1 MHLLEDFSP
10 GLFIMQAVILLV
22 LIFLM
27 VKFAWKP
34 ILGALDAREQGIQ
47 DALDAADNAKKE
59 MENLQADN
67 DRLLKEARAEREALL
82 KDAREMKDKI
92 IGDAKAEAEA
102 QASKMISQAQASI
115 ENEKKVAISE
125 LKSHVASLS
134 IEIAEKVVKDEL
146 SSKDKQVQL
155 VESML
160 NEVAL
165 N

>member
-1 MHLLEDFSP
+1 MQLLEDFSP

>member
-10 GLFIMQAVILLV
+10 GLFIMQAFILLV
-22 LIFLM
+22 LLFLM

-34 ILGALDAREQGIQ
+34 ILSSLDAREQGIQ

-82 KDAREMKDKI
+82 KDAREIKDKM
-92 IGDAKAEAEA
+92 IGDAKSEAET

-125 LKSHVASLS
+125 LKSYVASLS
-134 IEIAEKVVKDEL
+134 IDIAEKVIKEEL
-146 SSKDKQVQL
+146 SSKDKQAQL